1 MAVNFNGKTIL
12 IAEDNRDSRVMLRV
26 FLENQG
32 YRVVEAEN
40 GREAVSFAVA
50 KTPDLILIDLN
61 MPEINGIA
69 ATEKIRQNSDL
80 RDVPII
86 ANSADGQHGMDLFL
100 KMGSFGKGFITY
112 LTKPI
117 DLGELQEQIES
128 ALTGSG
134 AAKTA

>member
-1 MAVNFNGKTIL
+1 MTTDFYGKTIL
-12 IAEDNRDSRVMLRV
+12 IAEDNRDSRIMMRV

-40 GREAVSFAVA
+40 GREAVSFAAA

-61 MPEINGIA
+61 MPEIDGIA
-69 ATEKIRQNSDL
+69 ATEKIRQNSAL

-86 ANSADGQHGMDLFL
+86 ANSADGQRGMDLFM
-100 KMGSFGKGFITY
+100 KIGDFGKGFITY

-128 ALTGSG
+128 ALAGSG